1 MVSLILNLLTIDSIN
16 RQPKMTAVNWAN
28 QAINFIKKEDSLGI
42 GKVKLW
48 NAILAKTVSSNLLV
62 CEIKIT

>member
-1 MVSLILNLLTIDSIN
+1 
-16 RQPKMTAVNWAN
+16 MTAVNWAN